1 MPTQYNKG
9 ESFGVDYLYKQA
21 GRAFVISEDFTPNED
36 DLTDEMDEG
45 FVDNSVE
52 ASSISED
59 LLTVGVGA
67 PANDDEEEEEEEEEY
82 DDDEDNDDEDEEI
95 LPNCY

>member
-1 MPTQYNKG
+1 
-9 ESFGVDYLYKQA
+9 
-21 GRAFVISEDFTPNED
+21 
-36 DLTDEMDEG
+36 MDEG

-82 DDDEDNDDEDEEI
+82 DDDEDNDDEDEEV